1 MTLMKLYKDGTKEI
15 LYFPE
20 TVESF
25 EVSENIYEIAQLI
38 LDGHSDEYILS
49 TSDFT
54 EHDLHKVHKLINTYS
69 ESNL

>member
-1 MTLMKLYKDGTKEI
+1 MKLYKDGTKEI

-38 LDGHSDEYILS
+38 
-49 TSDFT
+49 FRWA
-54 EHDLHKVHKLINTYS
+54 
-69 ESNL
+69 